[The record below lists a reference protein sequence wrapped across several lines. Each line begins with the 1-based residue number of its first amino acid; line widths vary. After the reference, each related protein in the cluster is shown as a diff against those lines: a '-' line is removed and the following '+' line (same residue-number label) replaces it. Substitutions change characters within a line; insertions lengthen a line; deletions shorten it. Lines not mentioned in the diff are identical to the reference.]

1 MDYIKVEPIFP
12 IKLFDDFDKFDF
24 LKYFE
29 IYSNLIKGIDNKKE
43 IDNYN
48 NIVIKAYN
56 SLLSINKELFDDIEF
71 TKYVLELTLK
81 PDEIDK
87 SKSIEQLYVEYYQDI
102 ENINKFLRTL
112 KIAQIKSLIDIYID
126 IDIDIDILKKINVL
140 FQEILED
147 FDIIKKINNVINNEI
162 NNEIKKLKEKIEKEI
177 EKYNNEIKEINQSI
191 GMVSVIKLIPI
202 LQNQDIKEKIISNL
216 KSSLSHDHP
225 IKKDINT
232 DNENNMKIKKIQDK
246 IIENEK
252 DLKLINIMEEYLK
265 GITKGG
271 NKQILK
277 YIKYLNKYDLNKLRI
292 IANNKKIKITLKLT
306 KEQIINKLVK
316 FKLS

>member
-1 MDYIKVEPIFP
+1 MDDIIVEPIFP
-12 IKLFDDFDKFDF
+12 IKLFDDLKKFDNIE
-24 LKYFE
+24 YFYE
-29 IYSNLIKGIDNKKE
+29 YSKLIKRKDNKRE

-87 SKSIEQLYVEYYQDI
+87 SKSIEQLYVEYYQEID
-102 ENINKFLRTL
+102 NINKFLRTL
-112 KIAQIKSLIDIYID
+112 KIAQIKSLIDIF
-126 IDIDIDILKKINVL
+126 KKINVL

-147 FDIIKKINNVINNEI
+147 FDIIKKKINNEI
-162 NNEIKKLKEKIEKEI
+162 NNEIKKLKEKIEEEI

>member
-1 MDYIKVEPIFP
+1 MDDIIVEPIFP
-12 IKLFDDFDKFDF
+12 IKLFDNLEKFNFIDYY
-24 LKYFE
+24 LE
-29 IYSNLIKGIDNKKE
+29 YSNLIKRKDNKRE

-56 SLLSINKELFDDIEF
+56 SLLSVNKELELFDDIEF

-87 SKSIEQLYVEYYQDI
+87 NKSIEQLYVEYYQYID
-102 ENINKFLRTL
+102 NINKFLRTL

-126 IDIDIDILKKINVL
+126 IDILKKINVL

-147 FDIIKKINNVINNEI
+147 FDIIKKKINNVINNEI
-162 NNEIKKLKEKIEKEI
+162 KNLKEKIEKEI
-177 EKYNNEIKEINQSI
+177 EKYKNEIIEINQSI
-191 GMVSVIKLIPI
+191 SISMVSLIKRIPI
-202 LQNQDIKEKIISNL
+202 LQNEDINEKIISNL
-216 KSSLSHDHP
+216 KSSLHDKHP
-225 IKKDINT
+225 IKIDIKT
-232 DNENNMKIKKIQDK
+232 DNENKKKIKKIQDK
-246 IIENEK
+246 INENEK

>member
-1 MDYIKVEPIFP
+1 MDDIIVEPIFP
-12 IKLFDDFDKFDF
+12 IKLFDDFEKFNIF
-24 LKYFE
+24 EYFE
-29 IYSNLIKGIDNKKE
+29 KYSKLIKGIDNKRE

-56 SLLSINKELFDDIEF
+56 SLLSINKELYDDIEF

-81 PDEIDK
+81 PDKIDK
-87 SKSIEQLYVEYYQDI
+87 SKSIEQLYVEYYQYID
-102 ENINKFLRTL
+102 NINKFLRTL
-112 KIAQIKSLIDIYID
+112 KIAQIKSLIDID
-126 IDIDIDILKKINVL
+126 IDIDIFKKINVL

-147 FDIIKKINNVINNEI
+147 FDINNVINNEI
-162 NNEIKKLKEKIEKEI
+162 NNEIKKLKEKIEEEI
-177 EKYNNEIKEINQSI
+177 EKYNNEIKDINQSI
-191 GMVSVIKLIPI
+191 SISMVSLINRIPI
-202 LQNQDIKEKIISNL
+202 LQKEDINEIIIRNL
-216 KSSLSHDHP
+216 KSLPQVHP
-225 IKKDINT
+225 IKKDIKT
-232 DNENNMKIKKIQDK
+232 DNENKKKIKKIQDK
-246 IIENEK
+246 INENEK

>member
-1 MDYIKVEPIFP
+1 
-12 IKLFDDFDKFDF
+12 
-24 LKYFE
+24 
-29 IYSNLIKGIDNKKE
+29 
-43 IDNYN
+43 
-48 NIVIKAYN
+48 
-56 SLLSINKELFDDIEF
+56 
-71 TKYVLELTLK
+71 
-81 PDEIDK
+81 
-87 SKSIEQLYVEYYQDI
+87 
-102 ENINKFLRTL
+102 
-112 KIAQIKSLIDIYID
+112 
-126 IDIDIDILKKINVL
+126 
-140 FQEILED
+140 
-147 FDIIKKINNVINNEI
+147 
-162 NNEIKKLKEKIEKEI
+162 
-177 EKYNNEIKEINQSI
+177 
-191 GMVSVIKLIPI
+191 MVSVIKLIPI

>member
-1 MDYIKVEPIFP
+1 MDDIIVEPIFP
-12 IKLFDDFDKFDF
+12 IKLFDNLEKFNFIDYY
-24 LKYFE
+24 LE
-29 IYSNLIKGIDNKKE
+29 YSNLIKRKDNKRE

-56 SLLSINKELFDDIEF
+56 SLLSVNKELELFDDIEF

-87 SKSIEQLYVEYYQDI
+87 NKSIEQLYVEYYQYID
-102 ENINKFLRTL
+102 NINKFLRTL

-126 IDIDIDILKKINVL
+126 IDILKKINVL

-147 FDIIKKINNVINNEI
+147 FDIIKKKINNVINNEI
-162 NNEIKKLKEKIEKEI
+162 KNLKEKIEKEI
-177 EKYNNEIKEINQSI
+177 EKYKNEIIEINQSI
-191 GMVSVIKLIPI
+191 SISMVSLIKRIPI
-202 LQNQDIKEKIISNL
+202 LQNEDINEKIISNL
-216 KSSLSHDHP
+216 KSSLHDKHP
-225 IKKDINT
+225 IKIDIKT
-232 DNENNMKIKKIQDK
+232 DNENKEKIKKIQDK
-246 IIENEK
+246 IKENEK